1 MTNRLCS
8 AYRTGHVLLASVAVG
23 AALIF
28 GMTGAPQS
36 AEAVCAGNPIILCTG
51 TDANGFSTSTFADTT
66 LTMDPAT
73 TGSSGDT
80 VNINLLGTAGNNDFT
95 FAMTNP
101 FSDITGVAGNGLLI
115 TATSGGGVQNY
126 GTTLAPVAGHI
137 GAIDGDAVGV
147 ALAAGG
153 DVNMVYGS
161 TALVTATG
169 TTDLLGAPLTGG
181 GVVITSLSGAGNF
194 TVTNNGE
201 FRTQNDAIY
210 MAKATG
216 AGTMTFNNNPS
227 GVVGTELLP
236 IGGMGVSMVSTNA
249 AAHGIVNNKGQIW
262 AQQNAVNLVV
272 GGNATVTNTPPAP
285 GGTKGEIHSITGTA
299 ISLAAGGNTV
309 VDNREG
315 IVTGFNGG
323 INTVALGTGVV
334 DNTGGSVTTTNG
346 VGIAATAG
354 GQVDIKGDAPSLV
367 TSTNGPGIMGTA
379 LGAGSDVNI
388 DAGIVN
394 AGAATVGTFSGGV
407 FALAANGGDA
417 TINLHGN
424 VTTTGTWGAQGTSI
438 GGNATGT
445 TDAGVVVDPAIGMQ
459 MNTVGSGQAHVINNG
474 TYNTTV
480 AGLVGTNIKNGSVLI
495 DNNSTGIVNATT
507 GVGISAVKIGPT
519 GAVDPAIEINNSG
532 NVIASAGSAVSV
544 LGFDPS
550 LTPVPVNAQINND
563 KLLQGAGDPI
573 LTPTIGVIVDGSL
586 EVNNHDNGVIDT
598 NSHLP
603 FAYIVNTL
611 TGGDNTINNTGY
623 MNGAMLLASSTGSNT
638 INNSFGSGG
647 VWNLSGLSVF
657 TALGDNVINN
667 NGGATINSLGLST
680 LTFID
685 GGTSAVNNTGTI
697 NVTNLDGIPGLTTFL
712 GLDNF
717 NNAGGL
723 LNMSNGISSYGIF
736 PLPPPFPA
744 LNSYGNGIGDITIT
758 TGNFNGG
765 KGSELGIDAFLRGPG
780 ADSSSDLLL
789 VGGSVN
795 GTTKLLV
802 NDTNPGPG
810 AYNPTG
816 ILFAHADGKN
826 PGSFFLPQPI
836 DKGFF
841 NYDVYKLPSALDP
854 QLSGANDWVLAS
866 TPNERAFELPK
877 LITGAQT
884 IWYESSGAWLDRT
897 ADLRRQEGFGCEAAP
912 VVPVTLQPL
921 KVGPSYDDKAMAPAP
936 CVQQRWGVW
945 ARGFGGDF
953 NRNDTN
959 STTLFGVKQTL
970 NGDYDQNLW
979 GIEGGADFVLMRT
992 ISGYGA
998 LFAGVLGG
1006 YVNSQMDFDATN
1018 DQAEFKGGTVGG
1030 YLTYLAGGWYNDVL
1044 FKADLLN
1051 VDYTTTFQSSKVSP
1065 DSNSFGIRYDTGY
1078 RFNLGQG
1085 FFVDPQGTIA
1095 WVNTDMDNF
1104 KLFNTPVN
1112 FSNGDSVRGSLGGR
1126 VGYSWL
1132 WGASVVEP
1140 FFDGKVWQEFEG
1152 DNKVALTS
1160 GGHKLTFKDQVD
1172 QTWGELGGGV
1182 NVFTGANS
1190 SIFVKA
1196 DALVGGSLDGFN
1208 VRGGGRLA
1216 W

>member
-1 MTNRLCS
+1 MEYAPNAAQGPLTVNIGDGTLLGNGTVT
-8 AYRTGHVLLASVAVG
+8 APTVLGFGQYGVVVG
-23 AALIF
+23 NSFVF
-28 GMTGAPQS
+28 GIPLTGAPTDVTVNVNQFS
-36 AEAVCAGNPIILCTG
+36 DVAGTAGGVFVWTDGTGNDATANNHGQVSTTGVGTGSLGIGINVVAGNP
-51 TDANGFSTSTFADTT
+51 ASA
-66 LTMDPAT
+66 P
-73 TGSSGDT
+73 TGSGNALATNDGTVGALNNAINAWSQNGTAT
-80 VNINLLGTAGNNDFT
+80 VNNSGSL
-95 FAMTNP
+95 
-101 FSDITGVAGNGLLI
+101 
-115 TATSGGGVQNY
+115 TSS
-126 GTTLAPVAGHI
+126 HK
-137 GAIDGDAVGV
+137 DGI
-147 ALAAGG
+147 
-153 DVNMVYGS
+153 S
-161 TALVTATG
+161 TADPLTGFVPTG
-169 TTDLLGAPLTGG
+169 TTA
-181 GVVITSLSGAGNF
+181 VVTNSGDITAGRNGIFVLSVGDATVNATAASVINAGNF
-194 TVTNNGE
+194 
-201 FRTQNDAIY
+201 
-210 MAKATG
+210 
-216 AGTMTFNNNPS
+216 
-227 GVVGTELLP
+227 L
-236 IGGMGVSMVSTNA
+236 
-249 AAHGIVNNKGQIW
+249 
-262 AQQNAVNLVV
+262 
-272 GGNATVTNTPPAP
+272 
-285 GGTKGEIHSITGTA
+285 TGTG
-299 ISLAAGGNTV
+299 IFVAAGGNV
-309 VDNREG
+309 V
-315 IVTGFNGG
+315 
-323 INTVALGTGVV
+323 IN
-334 DNTGGSVTTTNG
+334 
-346 VGIAATAG
+346 
-354 GQVDIKGDAPSLV
+354 GDAASS
-367 TSTNGPGIMGTA
+367 TSSTSGPGIMGSTTG
-379 LGAGSDVNI
+379 LNKSVTI
-388 DAGIVN
+388 DAGVVN
-394 AGAATVGTFSGGV
+394 AGANSVLGFSGGV
-407 FALAANGGDA
+407 SALASNGGDA

-424 VTTTGTWGAQGTSI
+424 VTTTGMWGAQGTSI

-480 AGLVGTNIKNGSVLI
+480 AGLVGTNTGNGSVLI
-495 DNNSTGIVNATT
+495 DNNSTGVVNATT

-667 NGGATINSLGLST
+667 NSGATINSLGLST

-685 GGTSAVNNTGTI
+685 GGTSTVNNTGTI

-744 LNSYGNGIGDITIT
+744 LNPYGNGIGDITIT

-854 QLSGANDWVLAS
+854 QLPGANDWVLAS

-970 NGDYDQNLW
+970 NGDYDQSLW

-1018 DQAEFKGGTVGG
+1018 DQADFKGGTVGG

-1112 FSNGDSVRGSLGGR
+1112 FSNGESVRGSLGGR

-1160 GGHKLTFKDQVD
+1160 AGHKLTFKDQVD

-1208 VRGGGRLA
+1208 VRGGGRIA